1 MPTEQ
6 KTAGLLPRPVWL
18 VVRPDGEDQCRA
30 LGPFRTL
37 ERLTGAI
44 EGIMWASPGDDVSG
58 YAGEVP
64 NDCEEINIE
73 LGDEDRKIFGL
84 QKLEAITFE
93 QNIVEMAYFDGRE
106 GCWDRDK
113 EWNGDTLQVLGQML
127 EEYGL
132 VYPGDDAPKP
142 VWYTSETT

>member
-1 MPTEQ
+1 MSSTNRHTTKITRQPKTTSASWKGTEMPTEQ

-73 LGDEDRKIFGL
+73 
-84 QKLEAITFE
+84 
-93 QNIVEMAYFDGRE
+93 
-106 GCWDRDK
+106 
-113 EWNGDTLQVLGQML
+113 
-127 EEYGL
+127 
-132 VYPGDDAPKP
+132 
-142 VWYTSETT
+142 